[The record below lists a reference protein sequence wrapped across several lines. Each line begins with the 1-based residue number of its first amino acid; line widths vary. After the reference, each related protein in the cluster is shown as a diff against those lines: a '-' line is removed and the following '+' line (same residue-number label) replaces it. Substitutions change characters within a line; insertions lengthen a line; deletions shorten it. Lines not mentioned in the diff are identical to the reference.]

1 MIDFSE
7 HKGICDIPPLILSRN
22 IDWLRICWSV
32 LQVPDWADVVKLGV
46 NRQLAPVDPDWYFVR
61 AASVARHLYFRSPV
75 GKAL

>member
-1 MIDFSE
+1 M
-7 HKGICDIPPLILSRN
+7 
-22 IDWLRICWSV
+22 

>member
-1 MIDFSE
+1 MISPSDSIE
-7 HKGICDIPPLILSRN
+7 ILIEDMLT
-22 IDWLRICWSV
+22 C